1 MAEGGEKI
9 KLQSVNIQPILC
21 LLWLGKNDHKAHNE
35 VRIMQ
40 KCNLMQHALIGK
52 S

>member
-1 MAEGGEKI
+1 MAEGREKI
-9 KLQSVNIQPILC
+9 KLQSVNMQPILC
-21 LLWLGKNDHKAHNE
+21 LLCLGGGDRKARNE

-52 S
+52 P